1 MRFSRFT
8 IFLCTLAAGAS
19 AQPAD
24 EAVVRQIFSEALAH
38 GTAYMNLQAL
48 TEKYP
53 GRLSGSKTLED
64 AFLWAERT
72 LGGLS
77 PDRVY
82 RQAVLVPH
90 WERGPA
96 ETACIA
102 GRADLPPLAVLAL
115 GGSTATPPGALTA
128 PVVEVQSLAE
138 VEQLGRDRL
147 AGKIVFFN
155 RPMDPTFIRTNL
167 AYRAA
172 GDQRF
177 RGPAQAA
184 RFGAVAALVR
194 SLTFA
199 ADDVPHAGM
208 TAFPPEVA
216 PIPCAALGLQSA
228 DRLSAALR
236 ADPALR
242 LVLTINARHLP
253 DAPSCNVI
261 GEIRGREAPDEI
273 LVVGGHL
280 DSWDN
285 TPGAHDDGAGVVQ
298 AMEVLRLFRALG
310 LQPRHT
316 LRCVIFTN
324 EENGAR
330 GAAAYAAAAKERG
343 EKHLLALESDAGGF
357 TPRGFELGSAQGPVH
372 ERAAGQWRALFEP
385 YGVSAF
391 TPGSG
396 GTDVAPLQ
404 AQGAIVGELVPDSQ
418 RYFDYHH
425 AATDTLDHV
434 NRRELELGA
443 ASLAALIWLV
453 DTHGL

>member
-1 MRFSRFT
+1 VA
-8 IFLCTLAAGAS
+8 C
-19 AQPAD
+19 AQPSD
-24 EAVVRQIFSEALAH
+24 EEVVRKIFNEALTH
-38 GTAYMNLQAL
+38 GAAYANLQVL

-53 GRLSGSKTLED
+53 GRLAGSQHLEG
-64 AFLWAERT
+64 AILWAERA

-77 PDRVY
+77 LDRVY
-82 RQAVLVPH
+82 LQDVLVPH
-90 WERGPA
+90 WERGAA

-115 GGSTATPPGALTA
+115 GDSAATPRGALIA
-128 PVVEVQSLAE
+128 PVVEVRSLAE

-155 RPMDPTFIRTNL
+155 RPMDPTFIRTTE
-167 AYRAA
+167 AYHAA
-172 GDQRF
+172 ADQRF

-184 RFGAVAALVR
+184 RFGAAAALVR

-208 TAFPPEVA
+208 TGFPPEMT
-216 PIPCAALGLQSA
+216 PIPCAALGRQSA
-228 DRLSAALR
+228 DRLSAALQ
-236 ADPALR
+236 ADPTLR
-242 LVLTINARHLP
+242 VVLTINARRLP
-253 DAPSCNVI
+253 DAPSHNVI
-261 GEIRGREAPDEI
+261 GEIRGRETPDEI
-273 LVVGGHL
+273 LVVGAHL

-324 EENGAR
+324 EENGSR
-330 GAAAYAAAAKERG
+330 GATAYAAVAKERG

-357 TPRGFELGSAQGPVH
+357 VPRGFELGGGQGAVP
-372 ERAAGQWRALFEP
+372 ERAAGQWRTLFEP
-385 YGVSAF
+385 YGISAF
-391 TPGSG
+391 TKGNG
-396 GTDVAPLQ
+396 GADVAPLQ

-425 AATDTLDHV
+425 AATDTVDQV

-443 ASLAALIWLV
+443 AALAALIWLV